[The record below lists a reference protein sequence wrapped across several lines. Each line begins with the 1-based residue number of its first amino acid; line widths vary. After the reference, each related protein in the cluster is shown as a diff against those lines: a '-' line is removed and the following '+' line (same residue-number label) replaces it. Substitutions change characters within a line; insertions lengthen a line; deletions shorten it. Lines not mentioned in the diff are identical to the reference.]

1 MDRLQDRAVAVI
13 TGAAVGDALG
23 GATEGWTPE
32 QIEERHGGRVTGI
45 VGPWYPNWRDAR
57 PIAPYHKGDGH
68 ITDDT
73 LMTRALVEVYAA
85 RRTHLDA
92 YAMAEDLVPLM
103 IGEPRWIPEL
113 ESTALLLQRVF
124 LAEKWIV
131 ARLHYGHV
139 DPREAGVGNVVNCG
153 AAMYMPPVG
162 LANAGD
168 PHGAYA
174 EAIDLT
180 GAHQSSYGREAAG
193 VFAAMVAAAVA
204 PGATPD
210 DVVAAALEVAHDGT
224 RAALEAVVGALD
236 GWAGPPADDEGEREL
251 ARRVR
256 AAVEPFDSVGPEYR
270 RMSMDARR
278 PSRTKAI
285 EELPAALGLLLGH
298 GGDYRGAVLAAVNY
312 GRDADSIAVM
322 AGAVCAGL
330 GGSAAVPA
338 EWVDAVEAAS
348 RMDLRATGRL
358 MADAAADI
366 LRADRERALARLR
379 GLDTL
384 VGGSAG
390 PAAAAGAATADV
402 TGGPAEDRGAARAVA
417 SSNAL
422 GGSGSARAVG
432 DGAVAG
438 ANGAAGVNGGD
449 VATGADA
456 SGEPADSGGSGRT
469 TGADGGGAA

>member
-1 MDRLQDRAVAVI
+1 MDWLQDRAVAVI

-45 VGPWYPNWRDAR
+45 VGPWYENWRDAR

-73 LMTRALVEVYAA
+73 LMTRALVEVYAK
-85 RRTHLDA
+85 RREHLDA

-153 AAMYMPPVG
+153 AAMYVPPVG
-162 LANAGD
+162 LANPGD
-168 PHGAYA
+168 SRAAYA

-193 VFAAMVAAAVA
+193 VFAAMVASAVA
-204 PGATPD
+204 PGAALD
-210 DVVAAALEVAHDGT
+210 DVVATALEVSHDGT
-224 RAALEAVVGALD
+224 RAALEAVVKALD
-236 GWAGPPADDEGEREL
+236 GFGDPPTDDEGERAL
-251 ARRVR
+251 ARLVR
-256 AAVEPFDSVGPEYR
+256 ETVAPFDSVGPEYR
-270 RMSMDARR
+270 NMSMDARR

-298 GGDYRGAVLAAVNY
+298 QGDYRGSVLASVNY

-322 AGAVCAGL
+322 AGAICAGL
-330 GGSAAVPA
+330 GGTPAVPS
-338 EWVDAVEAAS
+338 EWVDSVEEAS
-348 RMDLRATGRL
+348 RMDIRATGRL
-358 MADAAADI
+358 MAEAAADI
-366 LRADRERALARLR
+366 LRTDRDRVRARLR
-379 GLDTL
+379 VLDTL
-384 VGGSAG
+384 ETG
-390 PAAAAGAATADV
+390 
-402 TGGPAEDRGAARAVA
+402 GGPA
-417 SSNAL
+417 
-422 GGSGSARAVG
+422 
-432 DGAVAG
+432 
-438 ANGAAGVNGGD
+438 
-449 VATGADA
+449 
-456 SGEPADSGGSGRT
+456 
-469 TGADGGGAA
+469 

>member
-1 MDRLQDRAVAVI
+1 MAVI

-32 QIEERHGGRVTGI
+32 QIEERHGGRVRGI
-45 VGPWYPNWRDAR
+45 VGPWYEDWRTAR

-73 LMTRALVEVYAA
+73 LMTRALVEVYAK

-92 YAMAEDLVPLM
+92 YAVAEDFVPLM
-103 IGEPRWIPEL
+103 IGEPTWIPEL
-113 ESTALLLQRVF
+113 ESEALLLQRVF

-153 AAMYMPPVG
+153 AAMYVPPVG
-162 LANAGD
+162 LANPGD
-168 PHGAYA
+168 PDAAYA

-204 PGATPD
+204 PGASVE
-210 DVVAAALEVAHDGT
+210 DVLAAALAVAHDGT
-224 RAALEAVVGALD
+224 AAALHAV
-236 GWAGPPADDEGEREL
+236 ADAVRDVPVPTDDDAERAL
-251 ARRVR
+251 ARVVR
-256 AAVEPFDSVGPEYR
+256 DAVAPFDSVGPEYR
-270 RMSMDARR
+270 QMSMDARR

-285 EELPAALGLLLGH
+285 EELPAALGFVLGH
-298 GGDYRGAVLAAVNY
+298 RGDYRGAVLGAVNY

-330 GGSAAVPA
+330 GGSEVVPS
-338 EWVDAVEAAS
+338 EWLDEIERAS
-348 RMDLRATGRL
+348 RMDIRATGRL

-366 LRADRERALARLR
+366 VRADRERTRARL
-379 GLDTL
+379 
-384 VGGSAG
+384 
-390 PAAAAGAATADV
+390 AALESLSE
-402 TGGPAEDRGAARAVA
+402 AE
-417 SSNAL
+417 
-422 GGSGSARAVG
+422 
-432 DGAVAG
+432 
-438 ANGAAGVNGGD
+438 GV
-449 VATGADA
+449 
-456 SGEPADSGGSGRT
+456 R
-469 TGADGGGAA
+469 